1 MAAAGRA
8 VRDVSVARITVG
20 AVAVVAFAALLFF
33 LALLLRVFFFLL
45 EAADDFVEGGAA
57 QLVRVQGLVFF
68 EALHARAYL
77 VPSIDDEDGWL
88 EVFDFGAESVDCA
101 TLMTLGL
108 VLVVFGAADDFLVEP
123 LEDQRQSVA
132 VDGDCTAISVH
143 HS

>member
-1 MAAAGRA
+1 MAAAGGA
-8 VRDVSVARITVG
+8 VRDVSVARVAVG
-20 AVAVVAFAALLFF
+20 TVAVVAFAALFLF
-33 LALLLRVFFFLL
+33 LALLLGIFFFLL
-45 EAADDFVEGGAA
+45 EPADDFVEGGAA

-77 VPSIDDEDGWL
+77 VPGIVDEDGWL
-88 EVFDFGAESVDCA
+88 EVFDFGAETVDCA

-108 VLVVFGAADDFLVEP
+108 VLVVFGAAEDFFVEP
-123 LEDQRQSVA
+123 LEDQRESVA